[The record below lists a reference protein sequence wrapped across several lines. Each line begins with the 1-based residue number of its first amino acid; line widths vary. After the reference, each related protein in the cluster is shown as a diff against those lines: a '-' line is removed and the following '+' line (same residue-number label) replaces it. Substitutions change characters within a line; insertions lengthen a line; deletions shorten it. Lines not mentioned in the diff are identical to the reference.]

1 MLYPSSHR
9 IKIDCHAPQLL
20 TCSGGTTIPCNAHY
34 DISTAHK
41 CCILPQCDNVVFH
54 LVIPAIVRQPEHY
67 FVQVGSSITLNCE
80 ASGPGDITY
89 QWRQDNNLISNAS
102 ESSLVISSIALDNGG
117 VYHCEASNSRG
128 ETVQSTPSR
137 VTVVGK

>member
-1 MLYPSSHR
+1 M
-9 IKIDCHAPQLL
+9 
-20 TCSGGTTIPCNAHY
+20 TCSDGTTIPCNAHY

-41 CCILPQCDNVVFH
+41 CYIFPQRDNVVYH

-80 ASGPGDITY
+80 ASGPGDITC

-102 ESSLVISSIALDNGG
+102 ESSLVISSITLDSGG
-117 VYHCEASNSRG
+117 CTIVRLVIVE
-128 ETVQSTPSR
+128 
-137 VTVVGK
+137 GKLFSLHHLE